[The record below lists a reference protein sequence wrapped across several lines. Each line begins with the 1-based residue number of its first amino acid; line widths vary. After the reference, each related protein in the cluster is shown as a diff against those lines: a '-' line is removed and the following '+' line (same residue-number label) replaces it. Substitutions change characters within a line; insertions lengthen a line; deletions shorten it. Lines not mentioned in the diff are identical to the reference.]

1 MATTF
6 DTHDGIESTIELL
19 EAELPR
25 LEEQQHTLE
34 KHLAA
39 VTERMTAVRDALRSL
54 QALSSASPLPEA
66 SAEAREVGAVTPSLP
81 VVDEQRREVPVPA
94 PRQTEEDT
102 DEATAVAA
110 QDEVSTDPAQDSE
123 PAEGQR
129 SARRSRKKST
139 KAAKASKKA
148 SPAKRMR
155 GLSENIVACLQG
167 AEGPLRAGEVN
178 EALGRENTA
187 GSVNSVRTAL
197 ERLAAA
203 SRVQRVERGLYQT
216 PQS

>member
-1 MATTF
+1 MAATF

-19 EAELPR
+19 ETELPR
-25 LEEQQHTLE
+25 LEEQQQTLE
-34 KHLAA
+34 KNLAA
-39 VTERMTAVRDALRSL
+39 VTERMAAVRAALRSL
-54 QALSSASPLPEA
+54 QALSCASPLPEA
-66 SAEAREVGAVTPSLP
+66 SAEEREVAAATSSLP

-94 PRQTEEDT
+94 PRQAEEDAG
-102 DEATAVAA
+102 EATAVAA
-110 QDEVSTDPAQDSE
+110 QDDVSTDPAQDSGPE
-123 PAEGQR
+123 E
-129 SARRSRKKST
+129 ARRSAGRGRKKSAKAT
-139 KAAKASKKA
+139 KAGKKA

-155 GLSENIVACLQG
+155 GLSESIVACLER

-197 ERLAAA
+197 ERLAVAA
-203 SRVQRVERGLYQT
+203 RVQRVERGLYQT